1 MKTPPHATIAV
12 EDVPWVA
19 LLQSDSLLLV
29 FGPGQ
34 HVQSLPSNLDRYRMR
49 EIAIT
54 PKIAMQA
61 DRIVGQCVP
70 PIRGLRKPVSPVP
83 GRQLFAMA

>member
-1 MKTPPHATIAV
+1 MGGSAV
-12 EDVPWVA
+12 DGLVA
-19 LLQSDSLLLV
+19 GGVQS
-29 FGPGQ
+29 GR
-34 HVQSLPSNLDRYRMR
+34 HIQSLPSILDRYRMM

-83 GRQLFAMA
+83 GRQLFARA